1 MSTSAVKVDE
11 LSKRFGDFVAVD
23 AISFEVPRGQI
34 FGFLGPNGAGK
45 TTTIRM
51 LLGLLRPTTGRATVL
66 GLDSERQA
74 EAIRQR
80 IGYMSQKFSLYDDLT
95 VGENLDFYGGVYGVR
110 GARLRQRKAAILE
123 MAGLTGRERTITR
136 NLSGGWKQRLALGA
150 ALLHEP
156 EVLFLDEPTAG
167 VDPLSRRAFWDLL
180 YELAVGG
187 ATMLVT
193 THYMDEAE
201 HCQSLAFIQ
210 RGRLVASGSPQEIKE
225 TQMHGQVLEVT
236 CDQPEAAVIA
246 LRRRSASLFDEVALY
261 GALVHVISANAAA
274 QQDTVAQM
282 LAAAGV
288 QVMAITAITPSL
300 EDVFI
305 ASARREG

>member
-1 MSTSAVKVDE
+1 MSTSAVKVDA

-66 GLDSERQA
+66 GLDSEREA

-110 GARLRQRKAAILE
+110 GARLRQRKAVILE

-156 EVLFLDEPTAG
+156 EILFLDEPTAG

-180 YELAVGG
+180 YDLAAGG

-201 HCQSLAFIQ
+201 HCQTLAFIQ

-225 TQMHGQVLEVT
+225 THMRGQVLEVT
-236 CDQPEAAVIA
+236 CDQPETAVIA
-246 LRRRSASLFDEVALY
+246 LRGRKLFDEVALY
-261 GALVHVISANAAA
+261 GAQIHVISADAAA
-274 QQDTVAQM
+274 QQEVVAQT
-282 LAAAGV
+282 LVAAGV

-305 ASARREG
+305 ASARGEG